1 MKQTDK
7 IFNASEVKL
16 VYKNK
21 VKAADRFKI
30 RGPEDAAEIFF
41 NVWDF
46 EIIDHIEEVKIL
58 LLNRAHHVLGIV
70 NLSSGGNT
78 GTVIDVKVALQYALK
93 ANATAIIIA
102 HNHPSGNLNPS
113 EADINITN
121 KLRSALQTCDIN
133 LLDHLILTSDRQ
145 YNSIDN

>member
-1 MKQTDK
+1 MKQSDK

-30 RGPEDAAEIFF
+30 KGPEDAAEIFF

-46 EIIDHIEEVKIL
+46 EILDHIEEVKIL

-78 GTVIDVKVALQYALK
+78 GTVIDVKVAISVFINSSL
-93 ANATAIIIA
+93 NI
-102 HNHPSGNLNPS
+102 NNLHEP
-113 EADINITN
+113 
-121 KLRSALQTCDIN
+121 
-133 LLDHLILTSDRQ
+133 
-145 YNSIDN
+145 NSLG